1 MGEVLLFSR
10 LYWGG
15 HRRNNQEMKQQTN
28 KPRLRS
34 GLGVWADVLE
44 ERFMETSRETEEVK
58 LETYEKTRF

>member
-1 MGEVLLFSR
+1 
-10 LYWGG
+10 
-15 HRRNNQEMKQQTN
+15 MKQTN
-28 KPRLRS
+28 KTHLRS

>member
-1 MGEVLLFSR
+1 MGEVLLSSR

-15 HRRNNQEMKQQTN
+15 YGRSNQEMKQQTN
-28 KPRLRS
+28 KTHLRS

-44 ERFMETSRETEEVK
+44 ERFMQTSRETEEVK

>member
-15 HRRNNQEMKQQTN
+15 YGRSNQEMKQQTN
-28 KPRLRS
+28 KTHLCS

-44 ERFMETSRETEEVK
+44 ERFMKTSRETEEVK
-58 LETYEKTRF
+58 LETYKKTRF